1 MTIFRILLIFPLIA
15 LLGACATQNW
25 STAQVTP
32 AGQSTQPTSVSDSTT
47 QTAYAVNSSGIELVE
62 GDLQGRRYEVLGEV
76 SVTLNKLTIF
86 HPDPTR
92 EQAAQRLREE
102 AAKLGADAVIN
113 VEIGEVGLGLLSWA
127 TRDARGQA
135 IRFTR

>member
-1 MTIFRILLIFPLIA
+1 MPFARIFLVFLLVT

-32 AGQSTQPTSVSDSTT
+32 TGQAPQPTTVSDSST
-47 QTAYAVNSSGIELVE
+47 QTAYAVNPSRIELVE
-62 GDLQGRRYEVLGEV
+62 GDLQGRPYEVLGKV
-76 SVTLNKLTIF
+76 SVSLNKLTIF

-127 TRDARGQA
+127 SRDAEGQA
-135 IRFTR
+135 ILFKR

>member
-1 MTIFRILLIFPLIA
+1 MPGESALHSSTINPIRLTSGE
-15 LLGACATQNW
+15 LGTH
-25 STAQVTP
+25 
-32 AGQSTQPTSVSDSTT
+32 
-47 QTAYAVNSSGIELVE
+47 
-62 GDLQGRRYEVLGEV
+62 LGNV
-76 SVTLNKLTIF
+76 GLNKLTIF